1 MKLEITK
8 QIFDQFPDVLLGVV
22 VVNDID
28 NSGSS
33 QDITDLLR
41 EAETSL
47 INKVSNIP
55 VTELPYVVPW
65 REAYRKF
72 GAKPKDYPSS
82 IENLIR
88 RISKGEQVRHINK
101 LVDIYNIISLKHV
114 IPVGGED
121 LQKIEGDVLLTIATD
136 HEQPIVL
143 LGEKE
148 ARPPYINEVIYKDNN
163 GTICRRWNWKEA
175 DRTKL
180 TEETRNAV
188 LVLEALPP
196 IFRSELELA
205 TKELAMLVEKYCGG
219 NVRWEIL
226 DSKVNEIVISK

>member
-65 REAYRKF
+65 REAYR
-72 GAKPKDYPSS
+72 
-82 IENLIR
+82 
-88 RISKGEQVRHINK
+88 
-101 LVDIYNIISLKHV
+101 NI
-114 IPVGGED
+114 
-121 LQKIEGDVLLTIATD
+121 
-136 HEQPIVL
+136 
-143 LGEKE
+143 
-148 ARPPYINEVIYKDNN
+148 
-163 GTICRRWNWKEA
+163 
-175 DRTKL
+175 
-180 TEETRNAV
+180 
-188 LVLEALPP
+188 
-196 IFRSELELA
+196 
-205 TKELAMLVEKYCGG
+205 
-219 NVRWEIL
+219 
-226 DSKVNEIVISK
+226 